1 MASPTELSYEMNERV
16 LCYHGPLIYEA
27 KVLKS
32 PITHTEETAPPSG
45 PGPYYFVHY
54 KGWKQTWDE
63 WVPVSRLLKHNE
75 QNIATQR
82 ALQATAYPHGQNGSG
97 RGPLFGSNNGPGGS
111 SVGGSNGLKG
121 GAGSRGGARKDG
133 THGGRG
139 QKRTR
144 DEDDASKKPEM
155 KLSVPDVLKVV
166 LVDDWEAITKN
177 NQLVAPLP
185 RSPTVQELLEQ
196 WQNYMLK
203 LDPKPARLREPKL
216 VLPTIVSG
224 LTCYFD
230 RSLGA
235 NLLYRFERP
244 QYAAVRKE
252 YITGGHVVL
261 GTEKEMSQVYG
272 AEHLLRM
279 IVSLPQMIAFSAL
292 DGESIFLIR
301 DYVNEL
307 LVWMAKE
314 CGRLFLTEYPS
325 ASLNYQN
332 VSRS

>member
-1 MASPTELSYEMNERV
+1 MTSPAEPTYDVNERV

-27 KVLKS
+27 KITKP
-32 PITHTEETAPPSG
+32 PIVHTEETAPPSG

-63 WVPVSRLLKHNE
+63 WVPVSRLLKLNE
-75 QNIATQR
+75 QNIATQK
-82 ALQATAYPHGQNGSG
+82 ALQASSGHGGSG
-97 RGPLFGSNNGPGGS
+97 RGPLVGGSSGGPGGS
-111 SVGGSNGLKG
+111 GVGVSSGPK

-139 QKRTR
+139 QKRAR
-144 DEDDASKKPEM
+144 DEDDASKKPEL
-155 KLSVPDVLKVV
+155 KLTVPDTLKAT
-166 LVDDWEAITKN
+166 LVDDWESITKN
-177 NQLVAPLP
+177 NQLAAPLP

-196 WQNYMLK
+196 WQEYMLK
-203 LDPKPARLREPKL
+203 LDPKPAHLREPKL

-252 YITGGHVVL
+252 YITGKHVIV

-279 IVSLPQMIAFSAL
+279 IVSLPQMIAFSSL
-292 DGESIFLIR
+292 DAESVFLIR

-307 LVWMAKE
+307 LKWMEAE
-314 CGRLFLTEYPS
+314 RDQLFLAEYPS

>member
-1 MASPTELSYEMNERV
+1 MTTPTDPTYDVNERV

-27 KVLKS
+27 KILKP
-32 PITHTEETAPPSG
+32 PIIHTEESAPPQTG

-63 WVPVSRLLKHNE
+63 WVPVSRLLKLNE
-75 QNIATQR
+75 QNIAVQKS
-82 ALQATAYPHGQNGSG
+82 LQASSGHGGSG
-97 RGPLFGSNNGPGGS
+97 RGPMVGIAGTAPGGLGA
-111 SVGGSNGLKG
+111 GGSTGSKG
-121 GAGSRGGARKDG
+121 AASRGGARKDG
-133 THGGRG
+133 GHGGRG
-139 QKRTR
+139 QKRAR
-144 DEDDASKKPEM
+144 DEDDSSKKPEL
-155 KLSVPDVLKVV
+155 KLNVPDVLKVV

-177 NQLVAPLP
+177 NLLVAPLP
-185 RSPTVQELLEQ
+185 RIPTVQELLDQ
-196 WQNYMLK
+196 WQDYMLN
-203 LDPKPARLREPKL
+203 LEPKPAHLREPKL

-244 QYAAVRKE
+244 QYAAVRKQ
-252 YITGGHVVL
+252 YIAGSHVIV
-261 GTEKEMSQVYG
+261 GTEKDMSQIYG

-279 IVSLPQMIAFSAL
+279 IVSLPQMIAFSTL
-292 DGESIFLIR
+292 DAESIFLIR

-307 LVWMAKE
+307 LKWME
-314 CGRLFLTEYPS
+314 LERERLFLAEYP
-325 ASLNYQN
+325 AANLNYQN